1 MGEMEL
7 DRRALF
13 QGIAGLPLTALAM
26 GPAQA
31 TARATADTLINDL
44 DIFQV
49 RVNHRGNWVIIRL
62 RTKGGMAGIGDASH
76 GGNDARTI
84 EHLQHLIGLLRGR
97 SIFDVEWFRQQGVAL
112 VERTGGAARSAVSA
126 LEQCLWD
133 LIGKATGQPV
143 HQLLGGALRN
153 RIPLYA
159 NINRSADPRT
169 PEGFAAMARRAVEAG
184 FDAIKLAPFD
194 EMPRQPM
201 EGADIA
207 EGVRHGLACAQAVR
221 DAIGPTRKL
230 MIDVHSRFTLKQGLE
245 LLPRFEPLDLY
256 WLEEVTA
263 EDGFADLAAINRAA
277 RMTTAGGEALY
288 GIDAFYR
295 YAGAQAVDILMP
307 DVKLCGG
314 ILELKKISAIAE
326 AAGLA
331 VSPHGPA
338 SPVGN
343 IAAAQVMA
351 TVPNFTML
359 EYAFGE
365 VPWRAELL
373 GPVEDV
379 AGGALLLS
387 PRPGFG
393 VDLNERALRKYAA

>member
-1 MGEMEL
+1 MN
-7 DRRALF
+7 RRRLF
-13 QGIAGLPLTALAM
+13 QGLAGVPLAALAL

-31 TARATADTLINDL
+31 AAGKSVDWLVGDL

-49 RVNHRGNWVIIRL
+49 RVNHRGNWVIVRL
-62 RTKGGMAGIGDASH
+62 RTKGGMTGIGDASH

-84 EHLQHLIGLLRGR
+84 DHLQYLIGLLRGR
-97 SIFDVEWFRQQGVAL
+97 SIFDVEWFREQGAAL
-112 VERTGGAARSAVSA
+112 VEQTGGAARSAVSG

-153 RIPLYA
+153 RIALYA

-169 PEGFAAMARRAVEAG
+169 PDGFAAMARRAVDAG

-194 EMPRQPM
+194 EMPRQPT
-201 EGADIA
+201 EDADIA
-207 EGVRHGLACAQAVR
+207 EAVRHGLACAQAVR
-221 DAIGPTRKL
+221 DAIGPERKL
-230 MIDVHSRFTLKQGLE
+230 MVDVHSRFTLRQGLA
-245 LLPRFEPLDLY
+245 LLPRFEPLNLY

-263 EDGFADLAAINRAA
+263 EDGFADLATINRAA

-288 GIDAFYR
+288 GINAFYR
-295 YAGAQAVDILMP
+295 YAGAQAADILMP

-338 SPVGN
+338 SPIGN

-373 GPVEDV
+373 SPLEDV
-379 AGGALLLS
+379 AGGALSLS
-387 PRPGFG
+387 PRPGLG
-393 VDLNERALRKYAA
+393 VELNERALRKYAV